1 MITIVDYSVN
11 NLRSVQKAFEH
22 LGHQTLV
29 TSDPREVARAEK
41 LVLPGVGA
49 FGTAMANLRAR
60 QLAEPLVDAVS
71 SGTPLLGVCLA
82 MQLFFDWSQELG
94 LHSGLGLLPGKVEK
108 LAESPGLK
116 IPHMGWSALSF
127 PRGSRLFAGL
137 DDGAMVYFVHSY
149 RAVPDDP
156 ACVCATARHGEEF
169 PAAVESGNL
178 FACQFHPEKS
188 SAAGLKILDNF
199 ARIDSAAGAAA
210 V

>member
-29 TSDPREVARAEK
+29 TSDPREIARAER

-49 FGTAMANLRAR
+49 FGAAMANLRAKR
-60 QLAEPLVDAVS
+60 LAEPLIEAVS
-71 SGTPLLGVCLA
+71 KGTPLLGVCLA
-82 MQLFFDWSQELG
+82 MQLFFDWSEELG

-108 LAESPGLK
+108 LPESPGLK

-127 PRGSRLFAGL
+127 GLQKSSPRLFEGL
-137 DDGAMVYFVHSY
+137 EEGAMVYFVHSY
-149 RAVPDDP
+149 RVIPDEP
-156 ACVCATARHGEEF
+156 ACVSATARHGEEF
-169 PAAVESGNL
+169 PAAIESGNL

-199 ARIDSAAGAAA
+199 ARLSTEN
-210 V
+210 